1 MNLNYEFFIAK
12 RIIRAKQYKSSVS
25 ATIIKIAIAAIAIGI
40 VMMMIA
46 IATGMGLQKT
56 IQEKVATFNGHIQIT
71 NFDNNDS
78 EVSLMPLASDQ
89 DFYPNFTQV
98 PGITHIQAVATKAG
112 IIRTEKTFEGVLV
125 KGVGTDYNWT
135 AFNDFL
141 EEGRFPNVSEKR
153 ENREVLMS
161 AYMARRL
168 DFKLGDTFKTLFLK
182 ENTNEIPNE
191 RTFEI
196 VGIFDSGFQKF
207 DANVMLIDIRHIQRM
222 NKWKNGEV
230 GNFEVFVDDFDLV
243 EEKTEEVYNAI
254 PPNLDTQSVLDK
266 YPFIFEW
273 ISLFDVNIFL
283 IIGIIIIVGGINM
296 ITALLVLILDRTPM
310 IGVLKSL
317 GSSDWSIRKIFLYNA
332 AYLIGI
338 GLLWGNALS
347 FAFIWIQRTFE
358 VLKFPNPKDYHT
370 TIIPTHIEVWHVVA
384 LNVGTLVLCVLM
396 LLIPSYIITKI
407 SPVKAIKFQ

>member
-1 MNLNYEFFIAK
+1 MNYEFFIAK

>member
-12 RIIRAKQYKSSVS
+12 RIIKAKQYKSSVS

-40 VMMMIA
+40 VMMMVA

-56 IQEKVATFNGHIQIT
+56 IQEKVAAFNGHIQIS

-78 EVSLMPLASDQ
+78 EVSLTPVDSNQ
-89 DFYPNFTQV
+89 EFYPDFTQV
-98 PGITHIQAVATKAG
+98 SGVNHIQAVATKAG
-112 IIRTEKTFEGVLV
+112 IIRTEKTFEGVLA
-125 KGVGTDYNWT
+125 KGVGTDYQWT
-135 AFNDFL
+135 AFEDFL
-141 EEGRFPNVSEKR
+141 KEGRFPNVSEKR
-153 ENREVLMS
+153 ENREVLIS
-161 AYMARRL
+161 AYLARRL
-168 DFKLGDTFKTLFLK
+168 ELKLGDTFKTLFLK
-182 ENTNEIPNE
+182 ENTSEIPNE

-196 VGIFDSGFQKF
+196 VGIYDSGFQKF
-207 DANVMLIDIRHIQRM
+207 DANVLLVDIRHIQRM

-230 GNFEVFVDDFDLV
+230 GNFEVFIDDFDAIQAKDD
-243 EEKTEEVYNAI
+243 EIYNVI
-254 PPNLDTQSVLDK
+254 PPNLDTQSIISK
-266 YPFIFEW
+266 FPFIFEW

-310 IGVLKSL
+310 IGILKSL
-317 GSSDWSIRKIFLYNA
+317 GSSNWSIRKVFLYNA

-338 GLLWGNALS
+338 GLLWGNILGIG
-347 FAFIWIQRTFE
+347 FIWAQHTFGF
-358 VLKFPNPKDYHT
+358 LKFPNPEQYHT
-370 TIIPTHIEVWHVVA
+370 SIIPTHIEVWQVLA